1 MTHVGITSTGAYLPG
16 DPLTNADLEQ
26 LVGPLPEDILEGI
39 QVKERYWMID
49 PKTGDHRISNSEMA
63 TKAAQAALEAAELE
77 PSQIEL
83 IVTSTASPDYHL
95 PPMVTLVQEA
105 LGLQRC
111 ATTEIRSGCAGFVEA
126 LDIARMYVE
135 RGDYSNALVI
145 GSEAISPLLVP
156 IFRGKEPDQ
165 IRMRDRMNPYN
176 FGDGAGAV
184 VLQPTEGDGILGSAM
199 ASVGGDRPAG
209 MQVIGGST
217 HAPLHEQ
224 QAAKL
229 LGELK
234 FDVVA
239 SGEVTPHVLTEALTA
254 VLERSGLR
262 AEDIDLCVIP
272 EGNAGYMVVEL
283 EEAGLLTPEWIAL
296 KDKIYENLTWV
307 GATGSA
313 AVPLALHDAWKNG
326 RVKAGGKLVD
336 DVGRRRIFAFGLVIF
351 TLASLWC
358 ALSTSG
364 GELIAA
370 RGAQGA
376 GAALMLP
383 ATISII
389 AEAFSGVERGLAF
402 GIWAAVSGVALAIG
416 PLVGGVII
424 DIAHWS
430 WIFYINIPIGIVGL
444 LVTFAIVPESRDTT
458 TDQPLDFIGLVT
470 SGGAMLGVAY
480 GLIEANKHG
489 WGSAP
494 IILCFVGSALLFTAF
509 VLFELAEER
518 RPMFDI
524 RLFRNRVF
532 AGANIA
538 GFVAMCSLPGF
549 IFFTSLYLQNVRRF
563 SPIHAGWG
571 CLIATL

>member
-1 MTHVGITSTGAYLPG
+1 VTTAEPASTTAQQDDKRRWWILAAVTFSLFLIMLDNTVVTVALPALQTGVNASLAQLEWFIDAYSL
-16 DPLTNADLEQ
+16 
-26 LVGPLPEDILEGI
+26 
-39 QVKERYWMID
+39 M
-49 PKTGDHRISNSEMA
+49 
-63 TKAAQAALEAAELE
+63 
-77 PSQIEL
+77 
-83 IVTSTASPDYHL
+83 
-95 PPMVTLVQEA
+95 
-105 LGLQRC
+105 
-111 ATTEIRSGCAGFVEA
+111 F
-126 LDIARMYVE
+126 
-135 RGDYSNALVI
+135 
-145 GSEAISPLLVP
+145 
-156 IFRGKEPDQ
+156 
-165 IRMRDRMNPYN
+165 
-176 FGDGAGAV
+176 
-184 VLQPTEGDGILGSAM
+184 
-199 ASVGGDRPAG
+199 
-209 MQVIGGST
+209 
-217 HAPLHEQ
+217 
-224 QAAKL
+224 
-229 LGELK
+229 
-234 FDVVA
+234 
-239 SGEVTPHVLTEALTA
+239 A
-254 VLERSGLR
+254 VL
-262 AEDIDLCVIP
+262 
-272 EGNAGYMVVEL
+272 
-283 EEAGLLTPEWIAL
+283 LL
-296 KDKIYENLTWV
+296 
-307 GATGSA
+307 S
-313 AVPLALHDAWKNG
+313 
-326 RVKAGGKLVD
+326 GGKLAD
-336 DVGRRRIFAFGLVIF
+336 YVGRRRIFAFGLVIF

-458 TDQPLDFIGLVT
+458 TDQHLDFIGLVT

-538 GFVAMCSLPGF
+538 GFVAMCSLLGF
-549 IFFTSLYLQNVRRF
+549 IFFTSLYLQNVRGF
-563 SPIHAGWG
+563 SPIHTGWVF
-571 CLIATL
+571 LIATIPMSIGSPLAGKLADRIGARLPIAVGLALFGLSLVVMSRVVGLHASMWSLYPWLFISGFGFGMVLPPSTTTVVAAVPNEKSGVASGLMQALRQLGGALGIAIGGAIVNAQTSGFGPLDFRYNGAYVHGLRWVLLFTGAISFAGAGACLWLIRGRVLPAAQPASGAVSPG

>member
-1 MTHVGITSTGAYLPG
+1 MTTAEPASTTAQQDDKRRWWILAAVTFSLFLIMLDNTVVTVALPALQTGVNASLAQLEWFIDAYSL
-16 DPLTNADLEQ
+16 
-26 LVGPLPEDILEGI
+26 
-39 QVKERYWMID
+39 M
-49 PKTGDHRISNSEMA
+49 
-63 TKAAQAALEAAELE
+63 
-77 PSQIEL
+77 
-83 IVTSTASPDYHL
+83 
-95 PPMVTLVQEA
+95 
-105 LGLQRC
+105 
-111 ATTEIRSGCAGFVEA
+111 F
-126 LDIARMYVE
+126 
-135 RGDYSNALVI
+135 
-145 GSEAISPLLVP
+145 
-156 IFRGKEPDQ
+156 
-165 IRMRDRMNPYN
+165 
-176 FGDGAGAV
+176 
-184 VLQPTEGDGILGSAM
+184 
-199 ASVGGDRPAG
+199 
-209 MQVIGGST
+209 
-217 HAPLHEQ
+217 
-224 QAAKL
+224 
-229 LGELK
+229 
-234 FDVVA
+234 
-239 SGEVTPHVLTEALTA
+239 A
-254 VLERSGLR
+254 VL
-262 AEDIDLCVIP
+262 
-272 EGNAGYMVVEL
+272 
-283 EEAGLLTPEWIAL
+283 LL
-296 KDKIYENLTWV
+296 
-307 GATGSA
+307 S
-313 AVPLALHDAWKNG
+313 
-326 RVKAGGKLVD
+326 GGKLAD
-336 DVGRRRIFAFGLVIF
+336 YVGRRRIFAFGLVVF

-458 TDQPLDFIGLVT
+458 TDQHLDFIGLVT

-538 GFVAMCSLPGF
+538 GFVAMCSLLGF
-549 IFFTSLYLQNVRRF
+549 IFFTSLYLQNVRGF
-563 SPIHAGWG
+563 SPIHTGWVF
-571 CLIATL
+571 LIATIPMSIGSVYA